1 MWTRNNVCNASIPPN
16 ARDSFRIHPF
26 GKWCSREF
34 LVHSP
39 IDLIRRQREAGSD
52 KRASRCGRGYFCGY
66 SDSELREGSLIM
78 LHQNAGFAVAARSA
92 PTRSVGRPSRPA
104 RHHPNPERPRRR
116 RRPRPD
122 RSAPRGAK
130 LTSSSVD
137 PASAPHPLVS
147 VQQRTDLLS
156 FIWTS
161 AGESGAP
168 RRMEAPL
175 SAIV

>member
-1 MWTRNNVCNASIPPN
+1 
-16 ARDSFRIHPF
+16 
-26 GKWCSREF
+26 
-34 LVHSP
+34 
-39 IDLIRRQREAGSD
+39 
-52 KRASRCGRGYFCGY
+52 
-66 SDSELREGSLIM
+66 M
-78 LHQNAGFAVAARSA
+78 LHQNAG
-92 PTRSVGRPSRPA
+92 SRPQQDQ
-104 RHHPNPERPRRR
+104 
-116 RRPRPD
+116 RRPVRSGD
-122 RSAPRGAK
+122 RRGQLAPPPKIQSGEDDGGDLALIVQLPRGAK